1 MFVTLIWLL
10 KHLVSQIVEKNKSL
24 NLAEMLSLA
33 FICLWL
39 TSKNLAE
46 VFLRRSSGFSPNI
59 VKQFSSLFFSLKLEN
74 YCNVK

>member
-24 NLAEMLSLA
+24 KLAEMLSVA
-33 FICLWL
+33 FISRWL

-46 VFLRRSSGFSPNI
+46 VFLRRSSGFSLSL
-59 VKQFSSLFFSLKLEN
+59 FSSLKIEN
-74 YCNVK
+74 YYNVK